1 VTILLAVPAPALL
14 IAETRNWYDGEAL
27 GERATVPSTVEIGA
41 DVEDDP
47 VFAMEVFHPPPSFTS
62 IL

>member
-1 VTILLAVPAPALL
+1 MLLAVPAPALL
-14 IAETRNWYDGEAL
+14 IADTRNWYDGEAV
-27 GERATVPSTVEIGA
+27 GERITVPSTVEMGA

-47 VFAMEVFHPPPSFTS
+47 VFAMEVFHPLPSLTS